1 MILRQALVE
10 LSNDSIFLFL
20 DMLTDEYDFY
30 HAVAQFLIPFLLQL
44 WVIHQDLVEFVFRHG
59 SQPLASLLYSLLLAS
74 LFEHVAH
81 VALIIEIADSLGAN
95 HVSRPFSSY
104 EIIEETQVERL
115 ATIVNEG
122 ADSVFLNFSAF
133 MIMVMVVMMVVMMMF
148 MLVMIVVM
156 VIVVMMMMLMFVFLV
171 MMVMTFM
178 WFFFIIFFMLFV
190 SF

>member
-1 MILRQALVE
+1 
-10 LSNDSIFLFL
+10 
-20 DMLTDEYDFY
+20 MLTDEYDFY

-44 WVIHQDLVEFVFRHG
+44 WVIQQDLGEFAFRHG

-95 HVSRPFSSY
+95 HVSRPFSCD

-133 MIMVMVVMMVVMMMF
+133 MIMVMIVVMMMMF
-148 MLVMIVVM
+148 MLVMLVVM

-171 MMVMTFM
+171 MIVMMVMMLMFVI
-178 WFFFIIFFMLFV
+178 IIFFMLFV

>member
-1 MILRQALVE
+1 
-10 LSNDSIFLFL
+10 
-20 DMLTDEYDFY
+20 MLTDEYDFY

-44 WVIHQDLVEFVFRHG
+44 WVIHQDLGEFVFRHG

-95 HVSRPFSSY
+95 HVSRPFSCY

-133 MIMVMVVMMVVMMMF
+133 MIMVMMMVMMMMF

-171 MMVMTFM
+171 MIVVMVMMFM
-178 WFFFIIFFMLFV
+178 CFFFIIFFMLFV

>member
-1 MILRQALVE
+1 
-10 LSNDSIFLFL
+10 
-20 DMLTDEYDFY
+20 MLTDEYDFY

-44 WVIHQDLVEFVFRHG
+44 WVIHQDLGEFVFRHG
-59 SQPLASLLYSLLLAS
+59 SQPLASLLYSLLLAR

-95 HVSRPFSSY
+95 HVSRPFPCY
-104 EIIEETQVERL
+104 EIIEEAQVERL

-133 MIMVMVVMMVVMMMF
+133 MIMVMMMVMMMMF
-148 MLVMIVVM
+148 MLVMLVVM

-171 MMVMTFM
+171 MIVMMFM
-178 WFFFIIFFMLFV
+178 CFFFIIFFMLFV

>member
-1 MILRQALVE
+1 
-10 LSNDSIFLFL
+10 
-20 DMLTDEYDFY
+20 MLTDEYDFY

-44 WVIHQDLVEFVFRHG
+44 WVIHQDLGEFVFRHG
-59 SQPLASLLYSLLLAS
+59 SQPLASLLYSLLLAR

-95 HVSRPFSSY
+95 HVSRPFSCN
-104 EIIEETQVERL
+104 EIIEETQVEWL
-115 ATIVNEG
+115 ATVVNEG

-133 MIMVMVVMMVVMMMF
+133 MIMVMVMMMVMMMF
-148 MLVMIVVM
+148 MLIVVVVM

-171 MMVMTFM
+171 MIVMMVMMFM
-178 WFFFIIFFMLFV
+178 CFFFIIFFMLFV

>member
-1 MILRQALVE
+1 
-10 LSNDSIFLFL
+10 
-20 DMLTDEYDFY
+20 MLTDEYDFY

-44 WVIHQDLVEFVFRHG
+44 WVIHQDLGEFVFRHG
-59 SQPLASLLYSLLLAS
+59 SQPLTSLLYSLLLAS
-74 LFEHVAH
+74 LFEHIAH

-95 HVSRPFSSY
+95 HVSRPFSCY
-104 EIIEETQVERL
+104 EIIEEAQVERL

-133 MIMVMVVMMVVMMMF
+133 MIMVMVVMMVMMMMF

-156 VIVVMMMMLMFVFLV
+156 VIVLMMMMLMFVFLV
-171 MMVMTFM
+171 MIVMMFM
-178 WFFFIIFFMLFV
+178 CFFFIIFFMLFV

>member
-1 MILRQALVE
+1 
-10 LSNDSIFLFL
+10 
-20 DMLTDEYDFY
+20 MLTDEYDFY

-44 WVIHQDLVEFVFRHG
+44 WVIHQDLGEFVFRHG

-95 HVSRPFSSY
+95 HVSRPFSCY
-104 EIIEETQVERL
+104 EIIEETQVERF
-115 ATIVNEG
+115 ATVVNEG

-133 MIMVMVVMMVVMMMF
+133 MIMVMVVMMVMMMMF

-171 MMVMTFM
+171 MIVMMMLMFV
-178 WFFFIIFFMLFV
+178 IIIFFFMLFV

>member
-1 MILRQALVE
+1 
-10 LSNDSIFLFL
+10 
-20 DMLTDEYDFY
+20 MLTDEYDFY

-44 WVIHQDLVEFVFRHG
+44 WVIHQDLGEFVFRHG

-95 HVSRPFSSY
+95 HVSRPFPCY

-133 MIMVMVVMMVVMMMF
+133 MIMVMVVMMVMMF

-156 VIVVMMMMLMFVFLV
+156 VIVIMMMLMFVFLV
-171 MMVMTFM
+171 MIMMVMMFM
-178 WFFFIIFFMLFV
+178 CFFFIIFFMLFV

>member
-1 MILRQALVE
+1 
-10 LSNDSIFLFL
+10 
-20 DMLTDEYDFY
+20 MLTDEYDFY

-44 WVIHQDLVEFVFRHG
+44 WVILHDLGEFVFRHG

-74 LFEHVAH
+74 LLEHVAH

-95 HVSRPFSSY
+95 HVSRPFSCY

-115 ATIVNEG
+115 AAVVDKC

-133 MIMVMVVMMVVMMMF
+133 MIMVMIVVMMMVMMF
-148 MLVMIVVM
+148 MLVMVVVM
-156 VIVVMMMMLMFVFLV
+156 VIVVMMMLMFVFLV
-171 MMVMTFM
+171 MIVMMLMFVII
-178 WFFFIIFFMLFV
+178 FIFFMLFV

>member
-1 MILRQALVE
+1 
-10 LSNDSIFLFL
+10 
-20 DMLTDEYDFY
+20 MLTDEYDFY

-44 WVIHQDLVEFVFRHG
+44 WVIHQDLGEFVFRHG
-59 SQPLASLLYSLLLAS
+59 SQPLTSLLYSLLLAS

-95 HVSRPFSSY
+95 HVSRPFSCY
-104 EIIEETQVERL
+104 EIIEETQVERF

-133 MIMVMVVMMVVMMMF
+133 MIMVMVVMMVMMMMF
-148 MLVMIVVM
+148 MLVMIMVM
-156 VIVVMMMMLMFVFLV
+156 VIVVMIMMLMFVFLV
-171 MMVMTFM
+171 MMVMMFM
-178 WFFFIIFFMLFV
+178 CFFFIIFFMLFV

>member
-1 MILRQALVE
+1 
-10 LSNDSIFLFL
+10 
-20 DMLTDEYDFY
+20 MLTDEYDFY

-44 WVIHQDLVEFVFRHG
+44 WVIHQDLGEFVFRHG
-59 SQPLASLLYSLLLAS
+59 SQPLASLLHCFLLAS
-74 LFEHVAH
+74 LFEYVAH

-95 HVSRPFSSY
+95 HVSRPFPCY
-104 EIIEETQVERL
+104 EIIEETQVERF

-133 MIMVMVVMMVVMMMF
+133 MIMVMVVMMVMMMMF

-156 VIVVMMMMLMFVFLV
+156 VIVVMMMLMFVFLV
-171 MMVMTFM
+171 MIMMVMMFM
-178 WFFFIIFFMLFV
+178 CFFFIIFFMLFV

>member
-1 MILRQALVE
+1 
-10 LSNDSIFLFL
+10 
-20 DMLTDEYDFY
+20 MLTDEYDFY

-95 HVSRPFSSY
+95 HVSRPFSCY

-133 MIMVMVVMMVVMMMF
+133 MIMVMVVMMVMMMMF
-148 MLVMIVVM
+148 ML
-156 VIVVMMMMLMFVFLV
+156 VMMMMLMFVFLV
-171 MMVMTFM
+171 MMVMMFM

>member
-1 MILRQALVE
+1 
-10 LSNDSIFLFL
+10 
-20 DMLTDEYDFY
+20 MLTDEYDFY

-44 WVIHQDLVEFVFRHG
+44 WVIHQDLGEFVFRHG

-95 HVSRPFSSY
+95 HVSRPFSCY
-104 EIIEETQVERL
+104 EIIEETQVERF
-115 ATIVNEG
+115 ATVVNEG
-122 ADSVFLNFSAF
+122 TDSVFLNFSAF
-133 MIMVMVVMMVVMMMF
+133 MIMVMVVMMVMMMMF

-171 MMVMTFM
+171 MIVMIVMMLMFV
-178 WFFFIIFFMLFV
+178 IIIFFFMLFV

>member
-1 MILRQALVE
+1 
-10 LSNDSIFLFL
+10 
-20 DMLTDEYDFY
+20 MLTDEYDFY

-44 WVIHQDLVEFVFRHG
+44 WVIHQDLGEFVFRHG
-59 SQPLASLLYSLLLAS
+59 SQPLTSLLYSLLLAS

-95 HVSRPFSSY
+95 HVSRPFSCY

-133 MIMVMVVMMVVMMMF
+133 MIMVMIVVMMMMMMF
-148 MLVMIVVM
+148 MLVMLVVM

-171 MMVMTFM
+171 MMVMMFM
-178 WFFFIIFFMLFV
+178 CFFFIIFFMLFV

>member
-1 MILRQALVE
+1 
-10 LSNDSIFLFL
+10 
-20 DMLTDEYDFY
+20 MLTDEYDFY

-44 WVIHQDLVEFVFRHG
+44 WVILHDLGEFVFRHG

-74 LFEHVAH
+74 LLEHVAH

-95 HVSRPFSSY
+95 HVSRPFSCY

-115 ATIVNEG
+115 AAVVDKCT
-122 ADSVFLNFSAF
+122 DSVFLNFSAF
-133 MIMVMVVMMVVMMMF
+133 MIMIMVVMMVMMMF

-171 MMVMTFM
+171 MIVMMFM
-178 WFFFIIFFMLFV
+178 CFFFIFMLFV

>member
-1 MILRQALVE
+1 
-10 LSNDSIFLFL
+10 
-20 DMLTDEYDFY
+20 MLTDEYDFY

-44 WVIHQDLVEFVFRHG
+44 WVIHQDLGEFVFRHG
-59 SQPLASLLYSLLLAS
+59 SQPLTSLLYSLLLAS
-74 LFEHVAH
+74 LFEHIAH

-95 HVSRPFSSY
+95 HVSRPFSCY

-133 MIMVMVVMMVVMMMF
+133 MIMVMVVMMVMMMMF

-171 MMVMTFM
+171 MMVMMFM
-178 WFFFIIFFMLFV
+178 CFFFIIFFMLFV

>member
-1 MILRQALVE
+1 
-10 LSNDSIFLFL
+10 
-20 DMLTDEYDFY
+20 MLTDEYDFY

-44 WVIHQDLVEFVFRHG
+44 WIIHQDLGEFVFRHG

-95 HVSRPFSSY
+95 HVSRPFSCY

-133 MIMVMVVMMVVMMMF
+133 MIMVMVVMMVMMMMF

-156 VIVVMMMMLMFVFLV
+156 FIVVMMMMLMLFILV
-171 MMVMTFM
+171 MVVMMMMFM
-178 WFFFIIFFMLFV
+178 FFFIIIIFFMLSV

>member
-1 MILRQALVE
+1 
-10 LSNDSIFLFL
+10 
-20 DMLTDEYDFY
+20 MLTDEYDFY

-44 WVIHQDLVEFVFRHG
+44 RVIHQDLGEFIFRHG
-59 SQPLASLLYSLLLAS
+59 SQPLASLLYCLLLAS

-95 HVSRPFSSY
+95 HVSRPFSCY

-133 MIMVMVVMMVVMMMF
+133 MIMVMVVMMVMMMMLMFVMIVVMVIVVMMMML
-148 MLVMIVVM
+148 MLVMLVVM

-171 MMVMTFM
+171 MIVMM
-178 WFFFIIFFMLFV
+178 LMFIIIFIFFMLFV

>member
-1 MILRQALVE
+1 
-10 LSNDSIFLFL
+10 
-20 DMLTDEYDFY
+20 MLTDEYDFY

-44 WVIHQDLVEFVFRHG
+44 WVIQQDLGEFAFRHG
-59 SQPLASLLYSLLLAS
+59 SQPLASLLYSLLLAC

-95 HVSRPFSSY
+95 HVSRPFSCD

-133 MIMVMVVMMVVMMMF
+133 MIMIMVVMMV
-148 MLVMIVVM
+148 
-156 VIVVMMMMLMFVFLV
+156 MMMMMIMFVFLV
-171 MMVMTFM
+171 FLVMIVMMFM
-178 WFFFIIFFMLFV
+178 CFFYIIFFMLFV

>member
-1 MILRQALVE
+1 
-10 LSNDSIFLFL
+10 
-20 DMLTDEYDFY
+20 MLTDEYDFY

-44 WVIHQDLVEFVFRHG
+44 WVIHQDLGEFVFRHG
-59 SQPLASLLYSLLLAS
+59 SQPLTSLLYSLLLAS

-81 VALIIEIADSLGAN
+81 VAFIIEIADSLGAN
-95 HVSRPFSSY
+95 HVSRPFSCH
-104 EIIEETQVERL
+104 EIIEEAQVERL

-133 MIMVMVVMMVVMMMF
+133 MIMVMIVMMVMMMMF
-148 MLVMIVVM
+148 MLVMLVVM

-171 MMVMTFM
+171 MIVMMLMFVII
-178 WFFFIIFFMLFV
+178 FIFFMLFV

>member
-1 MILRQALVE
+1 
-10 LSNDSIFLFL
+10 
-20 DMLTDEYDFY
+20 MLTDEYDFY

-44 WVIHQDLVEFVFRHG
+44 WVIHQDLGEFVFRHG

-95 HVSRPFSSY
+95 HVSRPFSCY

-115 ATIVNEG
+115 AAIVNEG

-133 MIMVMVVMMVVMMMF
+133 MIMVMVVMMMF
-148 MLVMIVVM
+148 MLVVM
-156 VIVVMMMMLMFVFLV
+156 VVMMMMLMFVFLV
-171 MMVMTFM
+171 FLVMIVMMVMMFM
-178 WFFFIIFFMLFV
+178 CFFYIIFFMLFV

>member
-1 MILRQALVE
+1 
-10 LSNDSIFLFL
+10 
-20 DMLTDEYDFY
+20 MLTDEYDFY

-44 WVIHQDLVEFVFRHG
+44 WVIHQDLGEFVFRHG
-59 SQPLASLLYSLLLAS
+59 SQPLTSLLYSLLLAS

-95 HVSRPFSSY
+95 HVSRPFSCY
-104 EIIEETQVERL
+104 EIIEETQVERF
-115 ATIVNEG
+115 AAVVDKCT
-122 ADSVFLNFSAF
+122 DSVFLNFSAF
-133 MIMVMVVMMVVMMMF
+133 MIMIMVVMMVMMMMF

-171 MMVMTFM
+171 MIVMMFM
-178 WFFFIIFFMLFV
+178 FVVIIIFFMLFV

>member
-1 MILRQALVE
+1 
-10 LSNDSIFLFL
+10 
-20 DMLTDEYDFY
+20 MLTDEYDFY

-44 WVIHQDLVEFVFRHG
+44 WVIQQDLGEFAFRHG
-59 SQPLASLLYSLLLAS
+59 SQPLASLLYSLLLAC

-95 HVSRPFSSY
+95 HVSRPFSCD

-133 MIMVMVVMMVVMMMF
+133 MIMVMVVMMVMMMMF

-171 MMVMTFM
+171 MIVMMFM
-178 WFFFIIFFMLFV
+178 CFFFIIFFMLFV

>member
-1 MILRQALVE
+1 
-10 LSNDSIFLFL
+10 
-20 DMLTDEYDFY
+20 MLTDEYDFY

-44 WVIHQDLVEFVFRHG
+44 WVIHQDLGEFVFRHG
-59 SQPLASLLYSLLLAS
+59 SQPLTSLLYSLLLAS

-95 HVSRPFSSY
+95 HVSRPFSCY

-133 MIMVMVVMMVVMMMF
+133 MIMVMIVVMMMVM
-148 MLVMIVVM
+148 MLMLIVLVVM

-171 MMVMTFM
+171 MIVVMVMMFM
-178 WFFFIIFFMLFV
+178 CFFFMLFV

>member
-1 MILRQALVE
+1 
-10 LSNDSIFLFL
+10 
-20 DMLTDEYDFY
+20 MLTDEYDFY

-44 WVIHQDLVEFVFRHG
+44 WVIHQDLGEFVFRHG

-95 HVSRPFSSY
+95 HVSRPFSCY
-104 EIIEETQVERL
+104 EIIEETQVERF

-133 MIMVMVVMMVVMMMF
+133 MIMVMVVMMVMMMMF
-148 MLVMIVVM
+148 MLVMLVVM

-171 MMVMTFM
+171 MIVMMLMFVII
-178 WFFFIIFFMLFV
+178 FIFFMLFV

>member
-1 MILRQALVE
+1 
-10 LSNDSIFLFL
+10 
-20 DMLTDEYDFY
+20 MLTDEYDFY

-44 WVIHQDLVEFVFRHG
+44 WVIHQDLGEFVFRHG
-59 SQPLASLLYSLLLAS
+59 SQPLTSLLYSLLLAS

-95 HVSRPFSSY
+95 HVSWPFSCY

-133 MIMVMVVMMVVMMMF
+133 MIMVMIVVMMMVMMF
-148 MLVMIVVM
+148 MLVMVVVM
-156 VIVVMMMMLMFVFLV
+156 VIVVMMMLMFVFLV
-171 MMVMTFM
+171 MIVMMLMFVII
-178 WFFFIIFFMLFV
+178 FIFFMLFV

>member
-1 MILRQALVE
+1 
-10 LSNDSIFLFL
+10 
-20 DMLTDEYDFY
+20 MLTDEYDFY

-44 WVIHQDLVEFVFRHG
+44 WVIHQYLGEFVFRHG

-95 HVSRPFSSY
+95 HVSRPFSCY
-104 EIIEETQVERL
+104 EIIEETQVERF
-115 ATIVNEG
+115 AAVVNEG

-133 MIMVMVVMMVVMMMF
+133 MIMVMVVMMVMMMMF
-148 MLVMIVVM
+148 MLVMLVVM
-156 VIVVMMMMLMFVFLV
+156 VIVVMMMLMLVFLV
-171 MMVMTFM
+171 MMVMMFM
-178 WFFFIIFFMLFV
+178 CFFFIIFFMLFV

>member
-1 MILRQALVE
+1 
-10 LSNDSIFLFL
+10 
-20 DMLTDEYDFY
+20 MLTDEYDFY

-44 WVIHQDLVEFVFRHG
+44 WVVHQDLGEFVFRHG
-59 SQPLASLLYSLLLAS
+59 SQPLTSLLYSLLLAS

-95 HVSRPFSSY
+95 HVSRPFSCY

-115 ATIVNEG
+115 AAIVNEG

-133 MIMVMVVMMVVMMMF
+133 MIMVMIVVMMMVM
-148 MLVMIVVM
+148 MLMLIVVVVM
-156 VIVVMMMMLMFVFLV
+156 VIVVMVMMLMFVFLV
-171 MMVMTFM
+171 MMVMMFM
-178 WFFFIIFFMLFV
+178 CFFFIIFFMLFV

>member
-1 MILRQALVE
+1 
-10 LSNDSIFLFL
+10 
-20 DMLTDEYDFY
+20 MLTDEYDFY

-44 WVIHQDLVEFVFRHG
+44 WVIQQDLGEFAFRHG
-59 SQPLASLLYSLLLAS
+59 SQPLASLLYSLLLAC

-95 HVSRPFSSY
+95 HVSRPFSCD

-133 MIMVMVVMMVVMMMF
+133 MIMIMVVMMVMMM
-148 MLVMIVVM
+148 I
-156 VIVVMMMMLMFVFLV
+156 MFVFLV
-171 MMVMTFM
+171 FLVMIVMMFM
-178 WFFFIIFFMLFV
+178 CFFYIIFFMLFV

>member
-1 MILRQALVE
+1 
-10 LSNDSIFLFL
+10 
-20 DMLTDEYDFY
+20 MLTDEYDFY

-44 WVIHQDLVEFVFRHG
+44 WVIHQYLGEFVFRHG
-59 SQPLASLLYSLLLAS
+59 SQPLTSLLYSLLLAS

-95 HVSRPFSSY
+95 HVSRPFSCY

-115 ATIVNEG
+115 AAVVDKCT
-122 ADSVFLNFSAF
+122 DSVFLNFSAF
-133 MIMVMVVMMVVMMMF
+133 MIMVMIVVMMMMMMF

-171 MMVMTFM
+171 MMVMMFM
-178 WFFFIIFFMLFV
+178 CFFFIIFMLFV